1 MERKTV
7 SVYVRLGPSAKS
19 QRDED
24 DRPPAA
30 IVRLGGAGVNG
41 GRVLLGGVGP
51 GPLLGS
57 VCVSRLDDSSEACQI
72 LWTGGGVHVPS
83 QAADSGM

>member
-7 SVYVRLGPSAKS
+7 SVYVRLGTSAWS

-41 GRVLLGGVGP
+41 
-51 GPLLGS
+51 
-57 VCVSRLDDSSEACQI
+57 DAAI
-72 LWTGGGVHVPS
+72 LYRK
-83 QAADSGM
+83 Q